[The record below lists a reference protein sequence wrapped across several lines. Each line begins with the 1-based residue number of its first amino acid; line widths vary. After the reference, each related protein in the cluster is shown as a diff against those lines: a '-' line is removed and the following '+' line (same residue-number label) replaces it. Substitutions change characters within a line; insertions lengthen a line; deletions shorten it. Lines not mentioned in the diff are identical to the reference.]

1 MLKQTKRISFRISS
15 VSSKVEA
22 DLRTGFGLQRET
34 VPAPKHGHA
43 SAVGLQS
50 MSFLDLG
57 SGGWDQSC
65 GAGRSWYFSAGAVK
79 KGPAPTPASL
89 FSISYKQKN
98 LIL

>member
-22 DLRTGFGLQRET
+22 DLQTGFGLQRET
-34 VPAPKHGHA
+34 VPAPKHGHS

-57 SGGWDQSC
+57 SGG
-65 GAGRSWYFSAGAVK
+65 GTRVAEPVAAGTFRPEPLKRDRLRLQLHYFLQVINK
-79 KGPAPTPASL
+79 KT
-89 FSISYKQKN
+89 
-98 LIL
+98 